1 MICNSSLHLFN
12 RRCNI
17 AYSVPEISLCRSFG
31 ISRFSDYSNNCCGS
45 LASFMYTRIMQAA
58 KMISCTEGQ
67 NRTAIRRVWD
77 ACTNRCT
84 TSAEK
89 VAQTRLELV
98 VSFFHKMRVYRC
110 IPNQTLSS
118 NGKKKR
124 LEVIFFTTAPFVA
137 EVGFEPTGSFWER
150 LAYETSK
157 LGHYLTP
164 RYKTSFLL
172 SNIRVFFFPRNVY
185 GCCIKRTTVKS
196 YSTAFHVGPAG
207 IEPTSSDFQSAALTT
222 SATTPKNIL
231 KSCK

>member
-1 MICNSSLHLFN
+1 MGRKSDRKLF
-12 RRCNI
+12 
-17 AYSVPEISLCRSFG
+17 
-31 ISRFSDYSNNCCGS
+31 
-45 LASFMYTRIMQAA
+45 
-58 KMISCTEGQ
+58 
-67 NRTAIRRVWD
+67 
-77 ACTNRCT
+77 
-84 TSAEK
+84 
-89 VAQTRLELV
+89 
-98 VSFFHKMRVYRC
+98 
-110 IPNQTLSS
+110 
-118 NGKKKR
+118 
-124 LEVIFFTTAPFVA
+124 FFTTAPFVA

-222 SATTPKNIL
+222 SATTPKKYIEIL
-231 KSCK
+231 QVNCFCVTKSDISRLTLLSLAAKSQRLSPILHIITFFIDRRCACFCT

>member
-1 MICNSSLHLFN
+1 
-12 RRCNI
+12 
-17 AYSVPEISLCRSFG
+17 
-31 ISRFSDYSNNCCGS
+31 
-45 LASFMYTRIMQAA
+45 MYTRIMQAA

-110 IPNQTLSS
+110 IPYQTLSS
-118 NGKKKR
+118 VGRKSDRK
-124 LEVIFFTTAPFVA
+124 LFFFTTAPFVA
-137 EVGFEPTGSFWER
+137 EVGFEPTSSFWER
-150 LAYETSK
+150 PAYETGK

-172 SNIRVFFFPRNVY
+172 SLPYYWFARY
-185 GCCIKRTTVKS
+185 GGCCTKRTTVKS

-222 SATTPKNIL
+222 SATTPKIYWNL
-231 KSCK
+231 ASKLLLRNKERYFKVDSS